1 MSAPLVVIT
10 GASSGIGL
18 AAARAFA
25 AAGHPL
31 LLISRHMEPLP
42 EFAEKSVA
50 YAQVDVGDY
59 DALRHAVEE
68 GEQKLGGAACLVNSA
83 GLADARPFEQ
93 VEPADYDREIQTN
106 LLGVL
111 NGIKAVLA
119 GMVERKR
126 GTIINISSISDRKT
140 CPTAIGYTA
149 SKYAVRAVSE
159 SLREAEGKNGVRVIN
174 IAPGYVKTNIQR
186 GMGITFEEYCQA
198 LGNPDFMTADELAQ
212 IIYYCYQLPM
222 HLCIRDLAIAPTRST
237 F

>member
-31 LLISRHMEPLP
+31 LLISRHMQPVP
-42 EFAEKSVA
+42 EFAGKSVVC
-50 YAQVDVGDY
+50 AQVDVADY
-59 DALRHAVEE
+59 DAVRGAVEG
-68 GEQKLGGAACLVNSA
+68 GEQMFGGADCLVNSA
-83 GLADARPFEQ
+83 GFADARPFEQ
-93 VEPADYDREIQTN
+93 VEPADYEREIRTN

-111 NGIKAVLA
+111 NGVKAVLA
-119 GMVERKR
+119 GMVGRGR
-126 GTIINISSISDRKT
+126 GTIINISSLSDRKT
-140 CPTAIGYTA
+140 CPAAVAYTA
-149 SKYAVRAVSE
+149 SKYGVRAVSE

-174 IAPGYVKTNIQR
+174 IAPGYVRTNIHR

-198 LGNPDFMTADELAQ
+198 LGNPDFMTADELAG

-222 HLCIRDLAIAPTRST
+222 HLCVRDLAVAPTRST